1 MQLTASMPSLKTPR
15 TETPPTAKNPTCSG
29 AVAAC
34 GAAKQPDPQTRQQG
48 ILGFGRAWAEGEGEM
63 TETGRFAAR
72 PWTPADDE
80 VLRFLLPKHQS
91 CISGWGNIQGD
102 ISRISTEIAK

>member
-1 MQLTASMPSLKTPR
+1 
-15 TETPPTAKNPTCSG
+15 
-29 AVAAC
+29 
-34 GAAKQPDPQTRQQG
+34 
-48 ILGFGRAWAEGEGEM
+48 M
-63 TETGRFAAR
+63 TEPGRFAAR

-80 VLRFLLPKHQS
+80 VLLLLLKHQS